1 MNTFSNRRCNL
12 NQKRGGY
19 KPPQF
24 EGYYNMKKLTSN
36 QVRILATIKL
46 YTEKSNP
53 KPPRISYS
61 TFRKE
66 LPDLK
71 QGTISTTLHQLE
83 HRYGFIISVQM
94 HDNERILYA
103 NPKAPGL
110 VRKYFITALGTKTIN
125 RYLYFEAK
133 RSNPRLYEKLFGTAN
148 YSIRE
153 SEGQFA

>member
-1 MNTFSNRRCNL
+1 MS
-12 NQKRGGY
+12 
-19 KPPQF
+19 KPPQLKDTI
-24 EGYYNMKKLTSN
+24 MKKLTSN
-36 QVRILATIKL
+36 QVRILATVKL
-46 YTEKSNP
+46 YTDKSNP

-71 QGTISTTLHQLE
+71 HGTISTTLHQLE

-94 HDNERILYA
+94 QDNERILYA
-103 NPKAPGL
+103 NPRAPSL

-125 RYLYFEAK
+125 RYLYQEAK
-133 RSNPRLYEKLFGTAN
+133 RSRPRIYEKLFGTTN
-148 YSIRE
+148 SSIRE

>member
-1 MNTFSNRRCNL
+1 MKDTMT
-12 NQKRGGY
+12 
-19 KPPQF
+19 
-24 EGYYNMKKLTSN
+24 MKKLTSN

>member
-1 MNTFSNRRCNL
+1 MT
-12 NQKRGGY
+12 
-19 KPPQF
+19 
-24 EGYYNMKKLTSN
+24 MKKLTSN

-133 RSNPRLYEKLFGTAN
+133 RSNPRLYEKLFGTTN

>member
-1 MNTFSNRRCNL
+1 MT
-12 NQKRGGY
+12 
-19 KPPQF
+19 
-24 EGYYNMKKLTSN
+24 MKKLTSN
-36 QVRILATIKL
+36 QVRILATIRL

-103 NPKAPGL
+103 NAKAPGF

-125 RYLYFEAK
+125 RYLYFQAK

>member
-1 MNTFSNRRCNL
+1 MT
-12 NQKRGGY
+12 
-19 KPPQF
+19 
-24 EGYYNMKKLTSN
+24 MKKLTSN

-110 VRKYFITALGTKTIN
+110 VRKYFITALGTKRIN